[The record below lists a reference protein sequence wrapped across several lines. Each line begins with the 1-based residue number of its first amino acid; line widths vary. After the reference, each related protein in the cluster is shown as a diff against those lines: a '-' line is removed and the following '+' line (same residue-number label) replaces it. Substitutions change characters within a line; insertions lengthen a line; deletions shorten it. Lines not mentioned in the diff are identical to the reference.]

1 MCLICTDSRQFIP
14 VGGQRWT
21 TLGDLCQ
28 THRNAYRSYESG
40 LLGIGTTPD
49 FAIGQRALLV
59 RSPSGNVLW
68 DCIAMIDAATIEI
81 VRAMGGLSAIAISH
95 PHYYTTMVEW
105 SRAFGGIPIYL
116 HVDDR
121 QWVMQPD
128 PAIVFWDG
136 ETRELARGL
145 TLIRCGGH
153 FSGATVLHWSD
164 GADGKGAVLSGDVI
178 QVVADTRWV
187 SFMFSYPNLV
197 PLPAQSVQRI
207 SRSLRPYAFDRIYG
221 AFWDRFVARDA
232 RAALERSA
240 ERYVAALES
249 EDV

>member
-28 THRNAYRSYESG
+28 THRNAYRSYERG

-128 PAIVFWDG
+128 PAILFLGRGNTRTRSRTNPHSLRRPLFWRNG
-136 ETRELARGL
+136 AALVGWRG
-145 TLIRCGGH
+145 RKG
-153 FSGATVLHWSD
+153 SGAQW
-164 GADGKGAVLSGDVI
+164 
-178 QVVADTRWV
+178 
-187 SFMFSYPNLV
+187 
-197 PLPAQSVQRI
+197 
-207 SRSLRPYAFDRIYG
+207 
-221 AFWDRFVARDA
+221 
-232 RAALERSA
+232 
-240 ERYVAALES
+240 
-249 EDV
+249 